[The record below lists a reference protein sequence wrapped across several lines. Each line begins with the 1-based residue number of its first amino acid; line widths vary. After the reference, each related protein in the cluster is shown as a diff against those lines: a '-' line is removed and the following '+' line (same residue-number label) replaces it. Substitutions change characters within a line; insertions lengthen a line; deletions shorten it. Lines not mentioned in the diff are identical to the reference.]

1 MASITKRGKK
11 WQVRYSKR
19 RKIQVKQPDG
29 TFKTEYKLEQVSK
42 SGFNT
47 KREAIE
53 YSAKLEL
60 QAADGVNL
68 KNDISFYDYFCQW
81 YEQTKKPH
89 LRVNTQY
96 QYQAIAKMIYNFFGY
111 TELKEIKR
119 IDFQR
124 FINQL
129 DISTDYIKK
138 ITSYIRACIKY
149 AIADKLLV
157 DDFTILATINGDN
170 SRKRKI
176 DYLSLDEIK
185 RLINYC
191 KVNRKKDEVCYL
203 VLLAIATGARIGEL
217 ISLHW
222 SDIDFEKQKITIN
235 KTYSFA
241 TRKDGLTKTQ
251 SSIRTIA
258 INSEMLSLL
267 KELQAKNTDRIFESK
282 KGVIYTKYRISTH
295 LQKIVRNADIKKQI
309 VFHSLRHCH
318 VAMLHSLGID
328 WYAISKRL
336 GHKKLTT
343 TLNIYAYLIDEEQA
357 KADKLINDK
366 LNDIF

>member
-42 SGFNT
+42 GGFNT

-60 QAADGVNL
+60 QAADGVKL

-89 LRVNTQY
+89 LRLSTQY
-96 QYQAIAKMIYNFFGY
+96 QYRAVAKMIYNFFGY
-111 TELKEIKR
+111 TALKDIKR

-129 DISTDYIKK
+129 DVCTEYLKK
-138 ITSYIRACIKY
+138 ITSNIRACIKY
-149 AIADKLLV
+149 AIADKLIA
-157 DDFTILATINGDN
+157 DDFTFLATITGDN

-185 RLINYC
+185 KLINYC
-191 KVNRKKDEVCYL
+191 KNNRKKDEVCYL
-203 VLLAIATGARIGEL
+203 ILLAISSGARIGEL

-222 SDIDFEKQKITIN
+222 SDIDFERQKIKIS

-241 TRKDGLTKTQ
+241 TRTDGLPKTK

-258 INSEMLSLL
+258 INSDMLTIL

-282 KGVIYTKYRISTH
+282 KGTIYTEYIISTY
-295 LQKIVRNADIKKQI
+295 LQKNVRNAGIKKQI

-343 TLNIYAYLIDEEQA
+343 TLNVYAYLIDEEQA
-357 KADKLINDK
+357 KAEKIIKDK